1 MAGIASNRQHRR
13 VGVIDAERGAETVGV
28 MAIGAVTTGNWVG
41 GYCRRFG
48 WCVNTIGFV
57 VARFTGLYRCINY
70 PMVEVASHIEAGD
83 AMAYIAIDDS
93 YGMTI
98 GLTDRR
104 NAVTGIAGNTRAD
117 DGRAGMVG
125 KGTCEARNRVA
136 GYAFDC
142 GIRVWRRG
150 RFTDGC
156 VTVMTVRTTT
166 GNTRMIKV
174 AVGFQL
180 EEAGSIVAAIAFAI
194 RQ

>member
-1 MAGIASNRQHRR
+1 
-13 VGVIDAERGAETVGV
+13 V
-28 MAIGAVTTGNWVG
+28 
-41 GYCRRFG
+41 
-48 WCVNTIGFV
+48 
-57 VARFTGLYRCINY
+57 
-70 PMVEVASHIEAGD
+70 VEVSAHAEAGD
-83 AMAYIAIDDS
+83 AMANVAIDDRH
-93 YGMTI
+93 GMTI

-104 NAVTGIAGNTRAD
+104 ITMTGIAGNTRAD

-125 KGTCEARNRVA
+125 KGACEARNRVA

-166 GNTRMIKV
+166 GNTRMIKA